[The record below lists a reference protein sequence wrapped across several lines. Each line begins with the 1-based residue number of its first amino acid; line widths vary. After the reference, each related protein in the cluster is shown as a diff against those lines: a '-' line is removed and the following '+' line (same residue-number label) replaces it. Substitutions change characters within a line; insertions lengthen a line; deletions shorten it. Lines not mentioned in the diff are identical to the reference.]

1 MQLFPVVI
9 LGQLNHLKCDILKV
23 KVLNDSIENLSQNI
37 VNDFLMTFDKECKNN
52 AEYSEWSNETLFLLL
67 ARKPDL
73 FLQGIQNSK
82 GIDRKCIISEIEN
95 PIKDI
100 DLKKIYSEL
109 KSVNMPSEFKESVCH
124 ALKTAAKKESIII
137 KE

>member
-9 LGQLNHLKCDILKV
+9 LGQLNYLRCDILKV
-23 KVLNDSIENLSQNI
+23 KILNDSIENLSQNI
-37 VNDFLMTFDKECKNN
+37 VNDFLMTFDQECKNN

-67 ARKPDL
+67 SRKPDL
-73 FLQGIQNSK
+73 FLQVIQNSK

-95 PIKDI
+95 PINDI
-100 DLKKIYSEL
+100 DLNKIYTEL
-109 KSVNMPSEFKESVCH
+109 KRVNMPSEFKESVCQ
-124 ALKTAAKKESIII
+124 ALKTAARKENIII